1 MRAEEE
7 DLSEGEATVAED
19 VSGPSAHFLS
29 QKSEVSE
36 QNHKKSVFSEISAE
50 VKENEPSK
58 PAEEW
63 ASVLFDQLPVHLRLW
78 ILRFEPTMRCT
89 WSTMAVEGRQMLPVL
104 SHFAKQ
110 FPAEQRRAMV
120 TRLFEDRGF
129 WRQGDKAWQGLFHG
143 LPDTFG
149 HIQFGAHED
158 MTAARVVMSIADC
171 YLSLIDEGGFS
182 ESIEWSP
189 TPVVRDPEHFKAGGV
204 HAPSAQAAWHRLHE
218 SGPGVSKWVL
228 EWIDNRVWFSKNQP
242 HVVDHSAVN
251 ASCFSPSSRQ
261 YDEEKVAFM
270 DSKIKEMLRVGAAIK
285 LAPGAPPDVLTRLSL
300 APKPGKGDKWR
311 VIMDMRPENTKYDKK
326 RVRMEH
332 LAHVPTV
339 FSGNELMWSIDMKSA
354 YYSVGID
361 PRLGRTMGFEWQ
373 GTYYRFTTL
382 CFGFVL
388 APYVFTKVGRQML
401 KKWRAVGPSNWYGRC
416 AQYGDYRLQPQLRS
430 MLYID
435 DGLAGH
441 NLFGAAVWLRNAQML
456 EIESLGFSL
465 SAKGELLPFPLQRFL
480 GMLIHFGQKI
490 PSWHLPSDKLQSLM
504 QVATDLQQQAAVG
517 EVPCQQAARCIGKL
531 VSASRA
537 VPIAKLLFR
546 ELNRAIYSKGS
557 PDWKGKVTVSTEARQ
572 DLAWILQCFSH
583 LNQSGSP
590 IWIESRIER
599 VDYVLVQDAGPR
611 AIGLALHAADELF
624 APAVDPLPTDNSFL
638 TGQGHCAKVT
648 ALGTGLDVVL
658 AGQENRVTELVT
670 SNTGSDDKIVGWDS
684 HAAGSTVALSGAES
698 SLSTALREKAA
709 LPDIGHSSSGKL
721 SAEQVMSGLS
731 VATSEGT
738 IELTDDECN
747 HHHVHKEL
755 LGVLLA
761 LQSRR
766 VQLQHRRVCVFVDS
780 TATVAYLV
788 NWGGPSVIMMKMV
801 RQIWAVCAS
810 WDIRIVQVSH
820 IKGDRMITAGVDAL
834 SRPYRFARGG
844 EADRDEWRLKDVA
857 FEWLQ
862 SVVLSVFDRQVTI
875 DRMASRANRRVV
887 RFNSVCSIDPDAE
900 SFSAFASDWQSEVN
914 YCFPPFGLIPR
925 VLQHVTECQAIAA
938 VVVPDWP
945 SQSWWLDL
953 QALAVYTV
961 PFPFQSVFERVKDG
975 QWQDVPHKSFR
986 PLLVLLDGCICSTRG
1001 TSVPK

>member
-7 DLSEGEATVAED
+7 DLSEEETTVPED
-19 VSGPSAHFLS
+19 GWGPSADLFS
-29 QKSEVSE
+29 QTSEVSE

-50 VKENEPSK
+50 VKKNEVSK
-58 PAEEW
+58 SPEEW
-63 ASVLFDQLPVHLRLW
+63 ASFLFDQLPVHLRLW
-78 ILRFEPTMRCT
+78 ILRFEPTMRCSWT
-89 WSTMAVEGRQMLPVL
+89 TMAVEGRQMLPVL

-110 FPAEQRRAMV
+110 FPPEQRRGMI
-120 TRLFEDRGF
+120 TRLFEDRGL

-143 LPDTFG
+143 LPDDFG
-149 HIQFGAHED
+149 HIQFGAYED
-158 MTAARVVMSIADC
+158 MTAARVVMSVADC

-182 ESIEWSP
+182 EAIEWSP
-189 TPVVRDPEHFKAGGV
+189 TPIVKDPEHFKAGGV

-251 ASCFSPSSRQ
+251 ASCFNPSSRQ

-270 DSKIKEMLRVGAAIK
+270 DSKIKERLRVGAAIK

-300 APKPGKGDKWR
+300 APKPGKGDRWR
-311 VIMDMRPENTKYDKK
+311 VIMDMRPENAKYDKK

-339 FSGNELMWSIDMKSA
+339 FSGNELLWSIDMKSA

-401 KKWRAVGPSNWYGRC
+401 KKWRAVGPSNWHARC
-416 AQYGDYRLQPQLRS
+416 ARYGDSRLQPQLRS

-456 EIESLGFSL
+456 EVEDLGFSL

-480 GMLIHFGQKI
+480 GMLIHFGQKT
-490 PSWHLPSDKLQSLM
+490 PSWHLPADKLHSLI
-504 QVATDLQQQAAVG
+504 QVASDLQQQTTVG
-517 EVPCQQAARCIGKL
+517 EVLCQQVARCIGKL

-537 VPIAKLLFR
+537 VPVAKLLFR
-546 ELNRAIYSKGS
+546 ELNLAIYSKGS
-557 PDWKGKVTVSTEARQ
+557 PDWKGRVKLSTEARQ
-572 DLAWILQCFSH
+572 DLAWILQCFSR

-590 IWIESRIER
+590 IWIESMIER

-611 AIGLALHAADELF
+611 AIGLALHAADDLF
-624 APAVDPLPTDNSFL
+624 APAVDPLPADNSFL
-638 TGQGHCAKVT
+638 TGQGNCAKVT
-648 ALGTGLDVVL
+648 SLGTGLDDDL
-658 AGQENRVTELVT
+658 TGQKTRVTELVT
-670 SNTGSDDKIVGWDS
+670 SNTGSDDKMVGWGS
-684 HAAGSTVALSGAES
+684 HTAGSTGA
-698 SLSTALREKAA
+698 
-709 LPDIGHSSSGKL
+709 DISRHQLTSPSSGKL

-731 VATSEGT
+731 VATSQGT
-738 IELTDDECN
+738 IELTDEECC

-788 NWGGPSVIMMKMV
+788 NWGGPSVVMMRLV
-801 RQIWAVCAS
+801 RRIWAVCAS

-834 SRPYRFARGG
+834 SRPYRFARRG
-844 EADRDEWRLKDVA
+844 EADRDEWRLKDAA

-862 SVVLSVFDRQVTI
+862 SVVLSVFRKKVTI
-875 DRMASRANRRVV
+875 DRMASRANRRVA

-925 VLQHVTECQAIAA
+925 VLQHVSECQAIAA

-953 QALAVYTV
+953 RSLAIHTA

-986 PLLVLLDGCICSTRG
+986 PLLVLLDGCTGADRDGFSH
-1001 TSVPK
+1001 